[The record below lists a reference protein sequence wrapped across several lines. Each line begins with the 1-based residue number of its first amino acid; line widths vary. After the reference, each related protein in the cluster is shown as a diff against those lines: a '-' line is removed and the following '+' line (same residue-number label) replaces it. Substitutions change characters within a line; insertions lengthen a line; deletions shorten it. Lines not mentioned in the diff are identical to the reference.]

1 MGLDKKRPSGIY
13 ITTSIYTDYWLVWL
27 YLLTFEISC
36 ATAARWRS
44 SVITLSLGM
53 MLIEWR
59 QVFRALGALTFSIHT
74 YTSCHSYANALVTRS
89 ISLHDTCTY
98 MQCKSSAWFQNRCEL
113 LCWLRHH
120 SLEISQSILTKSAE
134 FLARKFMFVLFVSL
148 IRQIFEFHRKDKKSN
163 KKATLH
169 CMYYQFSEMCC
180 KGVAI
185 DSSTIV
191 LKFVNFFMPST
202 LND

>member
-1 MGLDKKRPSGIY
+1 MNVGGKLRVDGLSTLQDNMISHPISLPSTLMGLDKKRPSGIY

-98 MQCKSSAWFQNRCEL
+98 MQCKSSAWFQNRCAF

-120 SLEISQSILTKSAE
+120 SLEIFQSIVTRNRICRIFSA
-134 FLARKFMFVLFVSL
+134 KIHICSVCIVDTSN
-148 IRQIFEFHRKDKKSN
+148 IWISQKKSS
-163 KKATLH
+163 KKET
-169 CMYYQFSEMCC
+169 
-180 KGVAI
+180 
-185 DSSTIV
+185 
-191 LKFVNFFMPST
+191 
-202 LND
+202 